1 MSAFELAIELKLDA
15 DRTLRRVS
23 DLAGQLADHA
33 PAVKEQMMGEG
44 LKHPIIPRLCRG
56 RQKTRGSQSQDDPN
70 GLTLPPQAQAT
81 ENIHCTIPHD
91 STP

>member
-1 MSAFELAIELKLDA
+1 MSAFELAVELKLDA

-44 LKHPIIPRLCRG
+44 LKHPIIPRLAEAVRK
-56 RQKTRGSQSQDDPN
+56 RAAASRRMIQT
-70 GLTLPPQAQAT
+70 A
-81 ENIHCTIPHD
+81 
-91 STP
+91 